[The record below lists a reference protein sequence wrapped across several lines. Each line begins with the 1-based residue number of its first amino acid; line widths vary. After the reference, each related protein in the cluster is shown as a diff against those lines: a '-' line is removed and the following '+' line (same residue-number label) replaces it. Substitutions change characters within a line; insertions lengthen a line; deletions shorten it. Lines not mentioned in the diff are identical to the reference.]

1 MSAALSVTDVTKR
14 FPAKR
19 GVFGQVTEWFHAV
32 DGVSFEHEQGTTLG
46 IVGESGSGKTTLG
59 KCIAG
64 LLSPTEGSIQFEGRP
79 ITERLDIKTR
89 LSVQMV
95 HQATGAALD
104 PRMKV
109 GQIVA
114 EGLHQMPGLARSE
127 IRDRV
132 GEALHAV
139 GLSASDANRYPHM
152 FSGGQ
157 RQRIV
162 VARAMVLNPSLVIL
176 DEPTSALDVSI
187 QVKVLNLLRRLQDEL
202 NLTYVLIS
210 HDIRAVQAMSSRIAV
225 MHRGRI
231 VELGPADKVLNT
243 PVHPYTERLIGS
255 VPMADPSQ
263 RIGEVGDQAAE
274 SDHAEAPSELVE
286 VSEGH
291 FVAGS
296 EHGGGSSW
304 SG

>member
-1 MSAALSVTDVTKR
+1 MSTTLSVTDLTKR

-64 LLSPTEGSIQFEGRP
+64 LLTPTGGSIQFEGRP

-109 GQIVA
+109 RQIVA

-132 GEALHAV
+132 EDALHAV
-139 GLSASDANRYPHM
+139 GLRASDANRYPHM

-225 MHRGRI
+225 MYRGRI

-243 PVHPYTERLIGS
+243 PVHPYTARLISS

-263 RIGEVGDQAAE
+263 RIGEAGDQAAE
-274 SDHAEAPSELVE
+274 ADYAETQPELVE

-291 FVAGS
+291 FVAGRQ
-296 EHGGGSSW
+296 HGGV
-304 SG
+304 